1 MPPDLENLEKETGRM
16 KINEISDLAKVAGNT
31 ETAAEATPFPRGAFA
46 GSQRV
51 SLFTL
56 GCKVN
61 QVETE
66 ALREE
71 FIHHGYQ
78 IADSWDAADIY
89 VINTCAV
96 TSTAEKKSRAIIR
109 RARRTNPHSLVVVT
123 GCYAQLAKSELAQL
137 PDVDLLVSNQDKEFL
152 VECINRYL
160 RQEEEISCDSSRLRP
175 ARYTHHHPRTRGFIK
190 IQDGCEN
197 YCSYC
202 IVPRLRGPVRSKL
215 PEHVLEEIQSMI
227 AADYREIVLNGIHL
241 GHYGKDM
248 EGWDL
253 TRLLKLILDRVPGE
267 YRIRL
272 GSLEPTE
279 IGEELIELVINEPR
293 LCKHLHIP
301 LQSGSDRILQSMNR
315 HYTAGQYLELVTD
328 LYLRE
333 PKMGL
338 TSDVMVGF
346 PGEGE
351 REFRET
357 YQLIHDSPLN
367 DLHVFRF
374 SIRPGTRAALMENQ
388 VSETVKK
395 ERSQELIELGRR
407 RRASFLQSLIGA
419 ELRVLT
425 EETAPE
431 GMRGLSENYAEV
443 LVEGAQDANRFY
455 HVRIYGVR
463 EESLLAVRAEA

>member
-1 MPPDLENLEKETGRM
+1 MERHGIPDRSHTAGDM
-16 KINEISDLAKVAGNT
+16 KDAAQ
-31 ETAAEATPFPRGAFA
+31 TAPSPGDAFT

-51 SLFTL
+51 SLITL

-71 FIHHGYQ
+71 FIHQGFQ
-78 IADSWDAADIY
+78 IADSSEPADIY

-96 TSTAEKKSRAIIR
+96 TRAAEKKSRAIIR
-109 RARRTNPHSLVVVT
+109 RAKRSNPHSLVVVT
-123 GCYAQLAKSELAQL
+123 GCYAQLARSELASL
-137 PDVDLLVSNQDKEFL
+137 LDVDLLVSNQDKEFL

-160 RQEEEISCDSSRLRP
+160 RQEEEISYDSSRLRP
-175 ARYTHHHPRTRGFIK
+175 TRYTHRHPRTRGFIK

-241 GHYGKDM
+241 GHYGKDT
-248 EGWDL
+248 EGWDI
-253 TRLLKLILDRVPGE
+253 TGLLKLILDRVPGN

-279 IGEELIELVINEPR
+279 INEELVELVINEPR

-301 LQSGSDRILQSMNR
+301 LQSGSDRILQAMNR
-315 HYTAGQYLELVTD
+315 HYTAAQYLELLTN
-328 LYLRE
+328 LYSRE

-338 TSDVMVGF
+338 TADVMVGF

-357 YQLIHDSPLN
+357 YRLIEDSPLN
-367 DLHVFRF
+367 DLHVFRY
-374 SIRPGTRAALMENQ
+374 SVRPGTRAALMEDQ
-388 VSETVKK
+388 VSETAKK
-395 ERSQELIELGRR
+395 DRSQELIELGYRR
-407 RRASFLQSLIGA
+407 RESFLQSLIGA
-419 ELRVLT
+419 ELQVLT
-425 EETAPE
+425 EELAPG
-431 GMRGLSENYAEV
+431 GMRGLSENYVEV
-443 LVEGAQDANRFY
+443 IVEGVKETNRFY
-455 HVRIYGVR
+455 NVRIYGAR
-463 EESLLAVRAEA
+463 DDLMLAGRIGSRKP

>member
-1 MPPDLENLEKETGRM
+1 MEKYGIPDQPKATGNMEK
-16 KINEISDLAKVAGNT
+16 
-31 ETAAEATPFPRGAFA
+31 AAQFSLSPQEAFA
-46 GSQRV
+46 GSLRV

-61 QVETE
+61 QVEAE

-71 FIHHGYQ
+71 FIHQGFQ
-78 IADSWDAADIY
+78 IADSSEPADIY

-96 TSTAEKKSRAIIR
+96 TRAAEKKSRAIIR
-109 RARRTNPHSLVVVT
+109 RAKRNNPRSLVVVT
-123 GCYAQLAKSELAQL
+123 GCYAQLAKSELARL
-137 PDVDLLVSNQDKEFL
+137 LDVDLLVSNQDKEFL

-160 RQEEEISCDSSRLRP
+160 RQEEEVSYDSSRLRP
-175 ARYTHHHPRTRGFIK
+175 ARYTHHHRRTRGFIK

-215 PEHVLEEIQSMI
+215 PEHVLEEIQSML

-241 GHYGKDM
+241 GHYGKDT

-253 TRLLKLILDRVPGE
+253 TRLLKMILARVPGD

-279 IGEELIELVINEPR
+279 INEELVELVINEPR

-301 LQSGSDRILQSMNR
+301 LQSGSDKILQAMNR
-315 HYTAGQYLELVTD
+315 HYTAGEYFELLNE

-338 TSDVMVGF
+338 TADVMVGF

-357 YQLIHDSPLN
+357 YRLIQDSPLN
-367 DLHVFRF
+367 DLHVFRY
-374 SIRPGTRAALMENQ
+374 SVRPGTRAALMENQ

-395 ERSQELIELGRR
+395 ERSQELIELGHRR
-407 RRASFLQSLIGA
+407 RTSFLQSLIGA
-419 ELRVLT
+419 ELQVLT
-425 EETAPE
+425 EETAPG
-431 GMRGLSENYAEV
+431 GMRGLSENYVEV
-443 LVEGAQDANRFY
+443 IVEGAKDTNRFY
-455 HVRIYGVR
+455 NARIFGVKDDLKLAGR
-463 EESLLAVRAEA
+463 IESLNLEA

>member
-160 RQEEEISCDSSRLRP
+160 RQEEEISCDSSDCGRLDTPSSP
-175 ARYTHHHPRTRGFIK
+175 ANVGLLRSRMDARITPAHCAAAAGGEQAPRA
-190 IQDGCEN
+190 C
-197 YCSYC
+197 
-202 IVPRLRGPVRSKL
+202 
-215 PEHVLEEIQSMI
+215 
-227 AADYREIVLNGIHL
+227 
-241 GHYGKDM
+241 
-248 EGWDL
+248 
-253 TRLLKLILDRVPGE
+253 
-267 YRIRL
+267 
-272 GSLEPTE
+272 
-279 IGEELIELVINEPR
+279 
-293 LCKHLHIP
+293 
-301 LQSGSDRILQSMNR
+301 
-315 HYTAGQYLELVTD
+315 
-328 LYLRE
+328 
-333 PKMGL
+333 
-338 TSDVMVGF
+338 
-346 PGEGE
+346 
-351 REFRET
+351 
-357 YQLIHDSPLN
+357 
-367 DLHVFRF
+367 
-374 SIRPGTRAALMENQ
+374 
-388 VSETVKK
+388 
-395 ERSQELIELGRR
+395 
-407 RRASFLQSLIGA
+407 
-419 ELRVLT
+419 
-425 EETAPE
+425 
-431 GMRGLSENYAEV
+431 
-443 LVEGAQDANRFY
+443 
-455 HVRIYGVR
+455 
-463 EESLLAVRAEA
+463 